1 MIKQRILITGALG
14 QLGVSLIRV
23 LSKRSDTYILAT
35 DINAP
40 KEEIDVDFECV
51 NALDT
56 NRLEELIVQHKIDCI
71 YHLAAILSA
80 KGEKNPFQSWHV
92 NVNSFQVTVELAI
105 KHKVQRV
112 FWPSS
117 IAVYGEDKNPINA
130 PQQADM
136 NPLTMYGVS
145 KLACEKLMIYY
156 HQKFNL
162 DIRSLR
168 LPGVLSSDPA
178 GGGTTY
184 YAVEMVQAV
193 KNGKDYTC
201 FLAPQTELP
210 MIYIDDVVI
219 AIEQLMESN
228 LSNQERAHS
237 YNIMGFSLTPA
248 MLESQLH
255 KMGYPAEV
263 HYAPD
268 YRQQIAESWPRTIQD
283 QFARDHWGWAPQF
296 DLEKSIKQMTP

>member
-1 MIKQRILITGALG
+1 
-14 QLGVSLIRV
+14 
-23 LSKRSDTYILAT
+23 
-35 DINAP
+35 
-40 KEEIDVDFECV
+40 VDFECV

-130 PQQADM
+130 PQQVDM

-178 GGGTTY
+178 GGGTTD

-210 MIYIDDVVI
+210 MIYIDD
-219 AIEQLMESN
+219 AIRATLSIMEAPKEAIKVRSSYN
-228 LSNQERAHS
+228 LSGLSFNPTEIAASIRKKIPDFEIGHVPDFRQKIADSWPQSIDDTAAQNDWAWKNET
-237 YNIMGFSLTPA
+237 SLDKMTSI
-248 MLESQLH
+248 MLENLS
-255 KMGYPAEV
+255 
-263 HYAPD
+263 
-268 YRQQIAESWPRTIQD
+268 S
-283 QFARDHWGWAPQF
+283 
-296 DLEKSIKQMTP
+296 